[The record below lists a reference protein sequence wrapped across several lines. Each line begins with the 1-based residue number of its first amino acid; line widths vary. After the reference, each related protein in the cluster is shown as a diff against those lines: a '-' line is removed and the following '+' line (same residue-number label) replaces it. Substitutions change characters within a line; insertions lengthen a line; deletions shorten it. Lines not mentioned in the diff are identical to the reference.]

1 MRHFYSYSIIV
12 FLVSLGFVPFGK
24 KETPAVTEHHL
35 ASAFFAPSVVDVV
48 ITSEVFNGSNLN
60 VSFSTT
66 QLNLPTGSLNNST
79 VNSNTVKLFEQS
91 SNTEIT
97 NTTVNATGGGDAI
110 TLTANGLDY
119 NTTYRI
125 EISNGVQ
132 DLMGESMTPFSK
144 QLTTSVDPG
153 NVPSSIEFEQVVVA
167 NGSYTSLT
175 VGPDGKMYGLVN
187 NGAIHRW
194 DLAGDGTLSNQQ
206 TISTIQ
212 TAEGGNRLAIGL
224 DFDPSAT
231 ANNLIAWVSH
241 TSFGFSG
248 QPDWQGKISQ
258 LSGDDLEN
266 IQDYVV
272 NLPRSTRDHVTNS
285 IEFGPDGKLYFN
297 QGSNSAM
304 GAADGSWGNRDERL
318 LTAAVL
324 RLDTDLISSLPLD
337 AQTGDG
343 GTYDPFA
350 ANAPLTIYSSGT
362 RNHYDLLW
370 HTNGNLYVPTNGSA
384 AGGNTPS
391 FDPNTDVQPQR
402 IDGATLTESVTGIS
416 GVNQTQ
422 PDLLFRCVE
431 GGYYG
436 HPNPSRGEYVMNGGN
451 PTSGPDPIQVNQYPV
466 GTNPDVN
473 WRSVAYNFENNK
485 SPNGVIEYLSN
496 TFNSALQNKI
506 MVVRYS
512 GGDDIIVLTPGGT
525 NNDIVSAETGITGFT
540 GFSNP
545 LDLCENKLN
554 GHIYV
559 SEYGSGEIT
568 LLRPVGS
575 TGGASDLLVTYNEQC
590 DINEDEIYFSI
601 PKNTTETF
609 TVTLENNGGS
619 DVTISSLS
627 LNGTNANLFS
637 VEADGQS
644 VSLPLVLTPA
654 GSQDLDIT
662 FAPSGSV
669 GPFSASLDLTSDDPV
684 QPNRSISLHGL
695 SANGIEG
702 GNEPPMAD
710 IMTTLG
716 YDINVGWTSLGSN
729 TSAIPIGDEVLE
741 PLFEKAGSGDVTMK
755 PVARYSP
762 DFILPFGYYL
772 PNGNTPTLQQVGVLA
787 TAGARE
793 EHQILFPAISSG
805 GMTFDPGSDQFG
817 FYTTSPSHTAYTE
830 DALNAALNPSQVEH
844 AVRVYEVNDRVGNP
858 VPNTYL
864 LGFEEASNGDYNDYV
879 FVVSNVTPAG
889 EAPPPGADVVR
900 IDAGGTGYTAV
911 NGDVFAPDDVSLITG
926 ETMTNTKNFDVGD
939 SDDDPLYLA
948 YRFGEN
954 FTYNIPVANG
964 TYTVRL
970 HHAEIFQ
977 TATGQRIFSVNVEG
991 GQGVTTNL
999 DLVQEVG
1006 FGTALINEYTDIEVT
1021 DGAMSIAFSFSEDN
1035 ALIQGI
1041 EVIGTSADPNTAP
1054 AIAIS
1059 APVDGSSA
1067 TQGDNVTLTADANDT
1082 EDGDLDAAIMWSSN
1096 LDGSLGQGGTIMTSA
1111 LSLGTHVIT
1120 ANVEDSELAPAS
1132 DNITFT
1138 ITAPPSGDI
1147 LYREIFW
1154 NEDVNNNLA
1163 LANRGWNIVGP
1174 GGGGVN
1180 LSQVAA
1186 SNGLG
1191 KPAGLQNINAIDVD
1205 PTPADGRGF
1214 AAAFASQNEYFFWTD
1229 EHSIDLNNSTI
1240 TDFTWYQGHNE
1251 AGATS
1256 QVAIRIGTQWY
1267 VSNQTFSGPGLGS
1280 GGDFVTGA
1288 EQKSLPFT
1296 TAAADWATLDIADLS
1311 ISGPLGSDLPT
1322 GAINGFGLLT
1332 KNASGF
1338 TARFDTYQIGGTTGG
1353 GPSNQ
1358 SPVVDNPI
1366 MDQDATE
1373 GVAFNFTVPANTFSD
1388 PDEEVLTYSAT
1399 EQGEATLPGWLSF
1412 DANNQTFAG
1421 TPAPTDVGTYSIEVT
1436 AQDPS
1441 LASAS
1446 DVFDLVVTADA
1457 DNCGPISPALCH
1469 TIPISLTQDY
1479 CLEWDTDEGGLADG
1493 SGTGTGF
1500 TMVSAPSS
1508 NLDPATPSNSLVP
1521 GYEPSNLS
1529 VSGGALT
1536 ITATKGI
1543 FFKVAGNNGNS
1554 QVNALG
1560 VGFDASAPGEP
1571 YEITSKLNALPT
1583 PQTNSFQQAGLWF
1596 GLNEAEYVKLV
1607 AIVQNGGVYKVQL
1620 GYETGDDLA
1629 NSDERNTG
1637 NILNPGDEVVLK
1649 MIIDPVAQTIEGW
1662 YSLDDG
1668 ATFIQ
1673 VETTGI
1679 QLNTNMFTGTP
1690 LPDNSQSVTY
1700 AGVHGTIRN
1709 ASASNTM
1716 DFSFENFCIDVPETS
1731 TDATL
1736 DYTVSLQGRT
1746 DHSGSYQIDMYSAD
1760 HSENDPPLAS
1770 FAEAIPMDGT
1780 GTLTG
1785 LIAGSYQ
1792 VKIKHPKYLAA
1803 VETITLA
1810 PGANNLNFGEL
1821 LGGDVNNSNGINLT
1835 DFSVLAST
1843 YGTADGDQGY
1853 DDRADISGDLEVEL
1867 SDFSILAS
1875 NYNLDGEEPL
1885 TSNQFAPQSYND
1897 PILESELLPVTM
1909 AFEATSK
1916 QLQPGETVTVDVRLT
1931 SPQQAYDGVQ
1941 VQLGY
1946 DQDLLELEEASLNNE
1961 LDITLQETNEPGI
1974 YTLAMGTLGVPLQ
1987 KDLNVVRL
1995 TFRALKAGAGEITLH
2010 NDQSKVTYA
2019 GYTLQGSRS
2028 AREIIRVEPLATS
2041 LPTLPGKKLSMELFP
2056 NPGDG
2061 LVNIAIEGL
2070 PQEEG
2075 GLLEVRDMLGRTVAR
2090 QFISGSRTTTIN
2102 ISSRPAG
2109 MYLVQLQ
2116 VGNDILFK
2124 RYQKR

>member
-1 MRHFYSYSIIV
+1 MM
-12 FLVSLGFVPFGK
+12 PFGK
-24 KETPAVTEHHL
+24 KETNTLPKTSYAAT
-35 ASAFFAPSVVDVV
+35 FFAPSVVDVA

-66 QLNLPTGSLNNST
+66 QLNLPTGSLDNTT

-91 SNTEIT
+91 SNMQVD

-144 QLTTSVDPG
+144 QLTTSPDPG

-175 VGPDGKMYGLVN
+175 VGPDGKLYGLVN

-194 DLAGDGTLSNQQ
+194 DIAGDGTLSNQQ

-266 IQDYVV
+266 IQDYVI
-272 NLPRSTRDHVTNS
+272 NLPRSSRDHVTNS
-285 IEFGPDGKLYFN
+285 IDFGPDGKLYFN

-304 GAADGSWGNRDERL
+304 GAADGSWGNRPERQL
-318 LTAAVL
+318 SAAVL
-324 RLDTDLISSLPLD
+324 RLDPDLIGNLPLD
-337 AQTGDG
+337 AKTEDG

-350 ANAPLTIYSSGT
+350 ANAPLTIFSSGT

-370 HTNGNLYVPTNGSA
+370 HTNGSLYVPTNGSA
-384 AGGNTPS
+384 AGGNTPAT
-391 FDPNTDVQPQR
+391 PANLNDVPQR
-402 IDGATLTESVTGIS
+402 IDGATLTEAVSGIN

-436 HPNPSRGEYVMNGGN
+436 HPNPTRGEYVMNGGN
-451 PTSGPDPIQVNQYPV
+451 PTSNSDPIQVNQYAV
-466 GTNPDVN
+466 GTNPDAN
-473 WRSVAYNFENNK
+473 WRGVSYNFENNK

-496 TFNSALQNKI
+496 TFEGALQNKI

-512 GGDDIIVLTPGGT
+512 GGDDIIVLTPGGA
-525 NNDIVSAETGITGFT
+525 NNDIVAAETGITGLT
-540 GFSNP
+540 GFNNP

-575 TGGASDLLVTYNEQC
+575 TGGASDLLVTYDEQC
-590 DINEDEIYFSI
+590 DVNDDEIYFSI

-609 TVTLENNGGS
+609 SITLENTGGS
-619 DVTISSLS
+619 DVSINTLG

-637 VEADGQS
+637 VEADGQA
-644 VSLPLVLTPA
+644 VSLPLVLAPA

-662 FAPSGSV
+662 FSPGGSV
-669 GPFSASLDLTSDDPV
+669 GPFEATLDLTSDDPV
-684 QPNRSISLHGL
+684 QPNRTIGLFGL

-702 GNEPPMAD
+702 SNEPPMAD

-729 TSAIPIGDEVLE
+729 TSTIPIGDEVLE
-741 PLFEKAGSGDVTMK
+741 PLFEKAGSGEVTMK

-762 DFILPFGYYL
+762 DFVLPFGYYL
-772 PNGNTPTLQQVGVLA
+772 PNATTPTLIEVGVLA
-787 TAGARE
+787 EAGARE

-817 FYTTSPSHTAYTE
+817 FYTTSPSHSAYTE
-830 DALNAALNPSQVEH
+830 DALNDALHPSQVEH
-844 AVRVYEVNDRVGNP
+844 AVRIYEMNDRDGNP

-879 FVVSNVTPAG
+879 FVVSNITPAG
-889 EAPPPGADVVR
+889 DPPPPGADIVR
-900 IDAGGTGYTAV
+900 IDAGGSGYTAV
-911 NGDVFAPDDVSLITG
+911 NGDIFAADDVSLITG
-926 ETMTNTKNFDVGD
+926 ETETNTKNFDVGD
-939 SDDDPLYLA
+939 SEDDPLYLA

-977 TATGQRIFSVNVEG
+977 DAPGERIFSVNVEG
-991 GQGVTTNL
+991 GQGVSTDL

-1006 FGTALINEYTDIEVT
+1006 YGTALINEYTGIEVT
-1021 DGAMSIAFSFSEDN
+1021 DGAMSIGFTFSVDN

-1041 EVIGTSADPNTAP
+1041 EVIGTSVNPNTSP
-1054 AIAIS
+1054 TVAIS

-1067 TQGDNVTLTADANDT
+1067 TQGDQVTLTADANDA
-1082 EDGDLDAAIMWSSN
+1082 EDGDLDAEIMWSSSI
-1096 LDGSLGQGGTIMTSA
+1096 DGALGQGGTIMTST
-1111 LSLGTHVIT
+1111 LSVGSHTIT
-1120 ANVEDSELAPAS
+1120 ASVEDSEMAS
-1132 DNITFT
+1132 GSDDITLI

-1154 NEDVNNNLA
+1154 NEDANNNLA
-1163 LANRGWNIVGP
+1163 LADRGWNIVGA
-1174 GGGGVN
+1174 GGGSIN

-1186 SNGLG
+1186 SNGFG
-1191 KPAGLQNINAIDVD
+1191 KPAGLQNVNAGDVD

-1214 AAAFASQNEYFFWTD
+1214 AAAFASQSEYFFWTD
-1229 EHSIDLNNSTI
+1229 EHSIDLSNSTL
-1240 TDFTWYQGHNE
+1240 TNFTWYQGHNQ

-1256 QVAIRIGTQWY
+1256 QVAIRIGSQWY
-1267 VSNQTFSGPGLGS
+1267 VSTQTFSGPGVGS
-1280 GGDFVTGA
+1280 GGDFTNATGGA
-1288 EQKSLPFT
+1288 EEKTLPFT
-1296 TAAADWATLDIADLS
+1296 TAGADWATLDIADLS
-1311 ISGPLGSDLPT
+1311 VSAPLGSDLPT
-1322 GAINGFGLLT
+1322 GIITGFGLLT
-1332 KNASGF
+1332 QHTGNF

-1353 GPSNQ
+1353 GPTNQ
-1358 SPVVDNPI
+1358 SPVVDNAIP
-1366 MDQDATE
+1366 DQNAME
-1373 GVAFNFTVPANTFSD
+1373 GVAFTFTLPANTFSD
-1388 PDEEVLTYSAT
+1388 PDEDPLTYSAT
-1399 EQGEATLPGWLSF
+1399 EQGETSLPAWLSF
-1412 DANNQTFAG
+1412 DENNQTFSG

-1441 LASAS
+1441 LASTS
-1446 DVFDLVVTADA
+1446 DVFDILVIADA
-1457 DNCGPISPALCH
+1457 DNCGPLSPALCN

-1479 CLEWDTDEGGLADG
+1479 CLEWDNDEGGLMDG
-1493 SGTGTGF
+1493 AGFGTGF
-1500 TMVSAPSS
+1500 TMVAAPSD
-1508 NLDPATPSNSLVP
+1508 NLDPGTPSIPLVP
-1521 GYEPSNLS
+1521 GYEPSKLS

-1536 ITATKGI
+1536 FTATKGI
-1543 FFKVAGNNGNS
+1543 FYNVAGNNGNS

-1571 YEITSKLNALPT
+1571 YEITTTLNSLPT

-1607 AIVQNGGVYKVQL
+1607 AIVQNGGVYKLQL
-1620 GYETGDDLA
+1620 GYETNDDLA
-1629 NSDERNTG
+1629 SGNERNTG
-1637 NILNPGDEVVLK
+1637 NILNPGDDVVLK
-1649 MIIDPVAQTIEGW
+1649 MIIDPVAQSIEGW

-1668 ATFIQ
+1668 ATFTQI
-1673 VETTGI
+1673 ETTGI
-1679 QLNTNMFTGTP
+1679 DLNANIFDGIA
-1690 LPDNSQSVTY
+1690 LPDNSQSVTF
-1700 AGVHGTIRN
+1700 AGLHTTIRN
-1709 ASASNTM
+1709 ASSANTL
-1716 DFSFENFCIDVPETS
+1716 DFSFDDFCIDVPETS
-1731 TDATL
+1731 TDATI
-1736 DYTVSLQGRT
+1736 DYTVSLQGRL
-1746 DHSGSYQIDMYSAD
+1746 DHSGNYQIDVFDAD
-1760 HSENDPPLAS
+1760 YNENDPPVAS
-1770 FAEAIPMDGT
+1770 FAEAVPMAGT

-1785 LIAGSYQ
+1785 LTAGTYQ

-1803 VETITLA
+1803 VETITLT
-1810 PGANNLNFGEL
+1810 PGSNTLNFGEL
-1821 LGGDVNNSNGINLT
+1821 GGGDANNSNIVNLT
-1835 DFSVLAST
+1835 DFSILAT
-1843 YGTADGDQGY
+1843 AYGTMSGDQGY
-1853 DDRADISGDLEVEL
+1853 DDRADFNGNTEVGL
-1867 SDFSILAS
+1867 GDFSVLAS
-1875 NYNLDGEEPL
+1875 NYSQTGEEPI
-1885 TSNQFAPQSYND
+1885 TINQVAPQSIAD
-1897 PILESELLPVTM
+1897 PVLRSELLPIDFDM
-1909 AFEATSK
+1909 EATN
-1916 QLQPGETVTVDVRLT
+1916 QVLRPGESMHVELRLE
-1931 SPQQAYDGVQ
+1931 SPNQNYDGVQ
-1941 VQLGY
+1941 IQLEY
-1946 DQDLLELEEASLNNE
+1946 DSEVLELEGAILNNE
-1961 LDITLQETNEPGI
+1961 LEITLLETRNPGT
-1974 YTLAMGTLGVPLQ
+1974 YTVAMGTLGKPLQ
-1987 KDLNVVRL
+1987 DDLEIVRL
-1995 TFRALKAGAGEITLH
+1995 QFRAVRAGAATINL
-2010 NDQSKVTYA
+2010 NAASSKATYA
-2019 GYTLQGSRS
+2019 GYTLSGKRNAQ
-2028 AREIIRVEPLATS
+2028 EIIRVEPLSTS
-2041 LPTLPGKKLSMELFP
+2041 LPALPGKNRSLELFP

-2061 LVNIAIEGL
+2061 LMNVVIQGL
-2070 PQEEG
+2070 GPDEQ
-2075 GLLEVRDMLGRTVAR
+2075 GLLQVRDMLGRLVER
-2090 QFISGSRTTTIN
+2090 QFIRGDQTTTIDVQD
-2102 ISSRPAG
+2102 RPAG
-2109 MYLVQLQ
+2109 IYVVQLQ
-2116 VGNDILFK
+2116 VGDQVLLK
-2124 RYQKR
+2124 RYQKQ